1 VRALSLCCW
10 EGDHK
15 DEGPGRLIG
24 VRPRALGAQRLW
36 QAFGQTLY
44 ALPARVL
51 SSALGRG
58 MGPLQEPIYRLY
70 NCHRCGVLVEICTP
84 CDHGN
89 IYCTGE
95 CSRIRR
101 LESLR
106 RASAR
111 YQHTRRGA
119 VRHAARQRDWRAH
132 HPKVTHQGSSLR
144 TGPCSMAVH
153 PMALSESTDA
163 ASAEITPT
171 QTNGSLGRCAFC
183 GAKLSGW
190 TRPRLW
196 QWSG

>member
-1 VRALSLCCW
+1 M
-10 EGDHK
+10 
-15 DEGPGRLIG
+15 IG

-58 MGPLQEPIYRLY
+58 MGPLQEPNYRLY
-70 NCHRCGVLVEICTP
+70 NCRRCGVLVEICTP

-132 HPKVTHQGSSLR
+132 HPKVTHQGSSLG
-144 TGPCSMAVH
+144 TGRCSMAAH
-153 PMALSESTDA
+153 PIALSESTDA
-163 ASAEITPT
+163 ASVEIKTTVTRGP
-171 QTNGSLGRCAFC
+171 QGYCAFC
-183 GAKLSGW
+183 GTKLSGW
-190 TRPRLW
+190 TRLRLW

>member
-1 VRALSLCCW
+1 MIGRQTPGPRCAAPMAGDWAAPLCLACPGAVQCLGGGVGALQ
-10 EGDHK
+10 
-15 DEGPGRLIG
+15 GP
-24 VRPRALGAQRLW
+24 
-36 QAFGQTLY
+36 T
-44 ALPARVL
+44 
-51 SSALGRG
+51 
-58 MGPLQEPIYRLY
+58 YRLY
-70 NCHRCGVLVEICTP
+70 NCRRCGVLVEICTP

-89 IYCTGE
+89 IYCTGG
-95 CSRIRR
+95 CSRLRR

-132 HPKVTHQGSSLR
+132 HPKVTHQGSSLER
-144 TGPCSMAVH
+144 CQCSMSAD

-163 ASAEITPT
+163 ASVEIRTTAPRGL
-171 QTNGSLGRCAFC
+171 QGYCAFC
-183 GAKLSGW
+183 GTKLSGW